1 MRKRKTVLG
10 MAALVLALQGCSAD
24 DDTPAAPAT
33 SGAPS
38 SSGTPAS
45 SVAPA
50 GSVAPAASASSAVE
64 PAVPAASATS
74 GLGGAPTPSAAAA
87 LDGKRQ
93 VFLLPLLNDTE
104 LPDSVLAVTAGG
116 RIQVT
121 DDYGDRALFVPV
133 PPGRG
138 AKAHLIKTGT
148 LRAGGEPY
156 CLQVR
161 ANGAN
166 PLTVVTAACNAQEPT
181 QLFTF
186 ESSGEDDEGRPTYA
200 VRNRDAF
207 LQWHPLGGVGLVA
220 EELGDSTL
228 ETTFTL
234 LDQGAA
240 TLPKIR

>member
-1 MRKRKTVLG
+1 MRTRKTMLG
-10 MAALVLALQGCSAD
+10 TAALVLALQGCSAD
-24 DDTPAAPAT
+24 DDTSA
-33 SGAPS
+33 
-38 SSGTPAS
+38 
-45 SVAPA
+45 APA
-50 GSVAPAASASSAVE
+50 GSATPAAPAASATPATSAA
-64 PAVPAASATS
+64 PAASAAPGASVQPAAPSASATS
-74 GLGGAPTPSAAAA
+74 GLGGAPAPSTAAA

-133 PPGRG
+133 PSASNP
-138 AKAHLIKTGT
+138 KARLIKTAT
-148 LRAGGEPY
+148 LRAGGEPF
-156 CLQVR
+156 CLQVK

-186 ESSGEDDEGRPTYA
+186 EPSGEDDEGRTTYA

-207 LQWHPLGGVGLVA
+207 LQWHPLGGIGLVA

-240 TLPKIR
+240 TLPKTR

>member
-1 MRKRKTVLG
+1 MRKRKAMLG
-10 MAALVLALQGCSAD
+10 TAALVLALQGCSAD
-24 DDTPAAPAT
+24 DNAPAAPAASATPAAPAA
-33 SGAPS
+33 SVPS
-38 SSGTPAS
+38 A
-45 SVAPA
+45 V
-50 GSVAPAASASSAVE
+50 PAASATPAGPAASA
-64 PAVPAASATS
+64 PSASATS
-74 GLGGAPTPSAAAA
+74 GLGGAPAPSAAAA

-133 PPGRG
+133 PSSSG
-138 AKAHLIKTGT
+138 AKARLIKTGT
-148 LRAGGEPY
+148 LRAGGEPF

-166 PLTVVTAACNAQEPT
+166 PLTVMTAACNAQEPT

-207 LQWHPLGGVGLVA
+207 LQWHPLGGIGLVA

-240 TLPKIR
+240 TLPKPR